1 MFQPGPSQKVGRS
14 INKQCSN
21 KIPKLLPL
29 AAGGSSFVNDPNSAE
44 ETQKVDLLAQKK
56 KQTVLVE
63 NKGALSLQNIEQ
75 NRDIAFHE
83 AFFEERNARNKLETA
98 ALKAG

>member
-1 MFQPGPSQKVGRS
+1 M
-14 INKQCSN
+14 
-21 KIPKLLPL
+21 
-29 AAGGSSFVNDPNSAE
+29 NDPNSAE

-63 NKGALSLQNIEQ
+63 NKGVLSLQNIEQ

-83 AFFEERNARNKLETA
+83 AFFGERNARNKLETA